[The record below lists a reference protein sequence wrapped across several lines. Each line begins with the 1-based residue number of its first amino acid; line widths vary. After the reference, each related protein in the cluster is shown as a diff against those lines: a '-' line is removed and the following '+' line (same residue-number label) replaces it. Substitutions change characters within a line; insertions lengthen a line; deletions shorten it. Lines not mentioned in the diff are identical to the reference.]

1 MKLLYKYHIRSRA
14 KVTFWNVFIRLR
26 CSLNSWLACYI
37 IHKLIYIHINK
48 LSIHIWTSS
57 KNVYQRNAVICKFI
71 LASLAPPCPLNIL
84 YIHTYINAHNKYIY
98 TLYSCWVR
106 RHMYK
111 YLPKGLISLTKR
123 CREGEK
129 KKKIISQQQQE
140 RERKWKR
147 DISRGGACVQDQTC
161 MSRCM
166 HFAALSAFMV
176 ERCKR
181 SQCVSF
187 RAHTR
192 IYVHTC
198 FIAPVLGAHT
208 YIHLYTYVYKC
219 ISMCICIYI
228 YSFELTS
235 VRWPPRQSTEDSSR
249 NRRAMRLRPVYQWT
263 KYIYIYTRVYIYR
276 YNHVA
281 WLRMGPQGRSP
292 PLSRCPNIHLHL

>member
-147 DISRGGACVQDQTC
+147 DISRGGGLRARSNLHEQVHAFCCTLCVYGW
-161 MSRCM
+161 
-166 HFAALSAFMV
+166 ALQKITVCFFS
-176 ERCKR
+176 
-181 SQCVSF
+181 
-187 RAHTR
+187 RAHAHLCAHVFYCTSLGGTH
-192 IYVHTC
+192 IYT
-198 FIAPVLGAHT
+198 P
-208 YIHLYTYVYKC
+208 LY
-219 ISMCICIYI
+219 ICI
-228 YSFELTS
+228 
-235 VRWPPRQSTEDSSR
+235 
-249 NRRAMRLRPVYQWT
+249 
-263 KYIYIYTRVYIYR
+263 
-276 YNHVA
+276 
-281 WLRMGPQGRSP
+281 
-292 PLSRCPNIHLHL
+292 